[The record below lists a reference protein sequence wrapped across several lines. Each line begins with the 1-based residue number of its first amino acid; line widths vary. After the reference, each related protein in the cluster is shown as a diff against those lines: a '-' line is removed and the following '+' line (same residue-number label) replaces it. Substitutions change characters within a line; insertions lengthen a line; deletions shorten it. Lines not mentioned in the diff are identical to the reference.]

1 MALAAARAALD
12 DDDFVLRSRLTNHQG
27 LLQMKQECAARELYS
42 IPSAGNFLTV
52 EFGERSGA
60 IYQGLLERGVI
71 VRPVAN
77 YGLPGFLRISVGTP
91 AQIEQFF
98 GALDALS

>member
-1 MALAAARAALD
+1 MNAS
-12 DDDFVLRSRLTNHQG
+12 FT
-27 LLQMKQECAARELYS
+27 S

-52 EFGERSGA
+52 EFGERSSA

-77 YGLPGFLRISVGTP
+77 YDLPRFLRISVGTP

-98 GALDALS
+98 SALDASLMIDKLCIIGVGLIGSSLSLALKRKRRLVK